1 MSSKKFQNYLVFFEA
16 LSKIINFDCIMDL
29 AIHIFLEEFQE
40 IGARS
45 SLKSYRLVDFESLN

>member
-1 MSSKKFQNYLVFFEA
+1 
-16 LSKIINFDCIMDL
+16 MDL
-29 AIHIFLEEFQE
+29 AIHICLEEFQE